1 MLDEN
6 HPVIRS
12 SRRLPSG
19 RAVLGGLLITL
30 SVFGVLLARQLGED
44 ATFQTV
50 VIADQD
56 IAPGSL
62 LGPDNLT
69 QARVRLDEDITTVI
83 TNPED
88 IYGAVLLGPA
98 DEFELIQ
105 WSNVA
110 SIPQADDADG
120 QAQALAVVSLAVD
133 AERVPAQLRAGELVS
148 VLSTLELNGESTTVL
163 IADRVTVLSYRF
175 DDSGFSGAAVLR
187 LGLADGELAA
197 EIVHAAQVGEV
208 SIIGMTG
215 ATAVDIADS
224 TDALELGSQ

>member
-1 MLDEN
+1 M
-6 HPVIRS
+6 
-12 SRRLPSG
+12 
-19 RAVLGGLLITL
+19 
-30 SVFGVLLARQLGED
+30 
-44 ATFQTV
+44 
-50 VIADQD
+50 
-56 IAPGSL
+56 
-62 LGPDNLT
+62 
-69 QARVRLDEDITTVI
+69 
-83 TNPED
+83 
-88 IYGAVLLGPA
+88 
-98 DEFELIQ
+98 
-105 WSNVA
+105 A